1 MRTPSLRHDIA
12 FARKK
17 RARGEESGK
26 LRARRKRHGTD
37 RRGRFEGLPARLL
50 RDGRVFGF
58 PAALAD
64 AAEIERASGLELCG
78 IAQRLGVDPEI
89 SRFDA
94 TQTGLQHERMG
105 CIEVTFQAVAT
116 AFASA

>member
-1 MRTPSLRHDIA
+1 MARIDVDDLRDYLLDYCGTA
-12 FARKK
+12 VFRVS
-17 RARGEESGK
+17 RG
-26 LRARRKRHGTD
+26 AC
-37 RRGRFEGLPARLL
+37 RRGR
-50 RDGRVFGF
+50 D
-58 PAALAD
+58 
-64 AAEIERASGLELCG
+64 ERASGLELCG

>member
-1 MRTPSLRHDIA
+1 M
-12 FARKK
+12 ARI
-17 RARGEESGK
+17 
-26 LRARRKRHGTD
+26 D
-37 RRGRFEGLPARLL
+37 VDDL
-50 RDGRVFGF
+50 RDYLLDYCGTAAFRVSRG
-58 PAALAD
+58 ACR
-64 AAEIERASGLELCG
+64 AEIERASGLELCG

-94 TQTGLQHERMG
+94 TQTGLQHERMD

>member
-1 MRTPSLRHDIA
+1 M
-12 FARKK
+12 ARI
-17 RARGEESGK
+17 
-26 LRARRKRHGTD
+26 D
-37 RRGRFEGLPARLL
+37 VDDL
-50 RDGRVFGF
+50 RDYLLDYCGTAAFRVSRG
-58 PAALAD
+58 ACR

-89 SRFDA
+89 SRLDA

>member
-1 MRTPSLRHDIA
+1 M
-12 FARKK
+12 ARIDVDDLGITCWIT
-17 RARGEESGK
+17 A
-26 LRARRKRHGTD
+26 
-37 RRGRFEGLPARLL
+37 GRPR
-50 RDGRVFGF
+50 FGF

-94 TQTGLQHERMG
+94 TQTGLQHERTG